1 MAVIS
6 RFCELYQDIAN
17 LDVDRLDGVYG
28 HAVLFVDPVTTHTG
42 IGALKAY
49 FSRLLENAAQCRFD
63 INNVVP
69 CEQNDN
75 NIHFVVTWT
84 MQLTLK
90 SGKFIALD
98 GISELRIENDLIV
111 YHRDYYDIGAMVYE
125 HLPVLGKLI
134 KYIKRK
140 LA

>member
-17 LDVDRLDGVYG
+17 LDPDRLDAVYG
-28 HAVLFVDPVTTHTG
+28 QTVQFVDPVTTHNG
-42 IGALKAY
+42 IVALKAY
-49 FSRLLENAAQCRFD
+49 FSRLLESAAQCRFD
-63 INNVVP
+63 ISNVIP
-69 CEQNDN
+69 CEHNDN

-84 MQLTLK
+84 MKLTLK

-98 GISELRIENDLIV
+98 GISELRIDDDLII

-125 HLPVLGKLI
+125 HLPVLGRLI
-134 KYIKRK
+134 KFIKRK